1 MFKPKSTL
9 AEANKAGV
17 GLNVVV
23 SGKNANS
30 ARNIATITESYGLE
44 NDEMQKVIDNLFSG
58 ISKDQTESIQKLI
71 LIRLLMSGRIVF
83 KEKSS
88 FLPFMFSVIGK
99 QYRPKFTSLKDQ
111 TEFNRETEDML
122 KNLNNDNVDKS
133 AVFSGFIGRTIK
145 LVGKRALFAAIPG
158 LGLLYLAGRGI
169 WVVGKNAYSL
179 ATLAARKQLARAER
193 AVDKLDIKMDN
204 AKEHLDET
212 RDAQD
217 KLRDIKE
224 SNPDFLE
231 NGHLLQAKTAEDGK
245 LYLQQFNGSWEEFF
259 NEVSKDERF
268 VVITGNEQIQITDRI
283 YKSPKQFIKVNLLNI
298 TKAEGPGVIAP
309 ASSDSLQPGP
319 GSPTVRNLPRNSMD
333 DPSSVP
339 LNNRTFPPSG
349 TSGTLKMEGL
359 PNNSGRVLDPRGPIA
374 GPPSSIGNNSGGVL
388 DPRGPIA
395 GPPPSIG
402 NNSGRVLDPR
412 GPIAGPP
419 PSIVNNSEDI
429 LYPKGSPQDIPWE
442 PTSIYETLHISRD
455 DLLNVTSIGSDV
467 AVENALMLVTHL
479 SKKAPEIAKNV
490 SAAHAN
496 LHNAQEVGQEEA
508 VKATGIALAE
518 TAGLSIALGILSIYF
533 SVKADF
539 TKSHQLVASVLTKF
553 MDDILVSDQ
562 KLKDVYNNPDN
573 IPQILKRNED
583 AQAVYFHYINE
594 LNRFSVDKVR
604 PKMGQINFNN
614 SSVIQHFNMKNF
626 LAVKPKPTMLEAAGN
641 AVRKVFTK
649 KNNPTTGITMTVRNP
664 LSEGGR
670 KTRRYKKRKNRHSRR

>member
-133 AVFSGFIGRTIK
+133 AVFSGFIGRTTK

-169 WVVGKNAYSL
+169 WVVGKKAYSL

-204 AKEHLDET
+204 AMEHLDET

-217 KLRDIKE
+217 KLREIKE

-245 LYLQQFNGSWEEFF
+245 LYLQQYNGSWEEFF
-259 NEVSKDERF
+259 NEVSKDETFF

-319 GSPTVRNLPRNSMD
+319 GSPTVRNLPRDSMD
-333 DPSSVP
+333 GPSSVP

-359 PNNSGRVLDPRGPIA
+359 PNNSGQVLYPRDPIA
-374 GPPSSIGNNSGGVL
+374 GPPS
-388 DPRGPIA
+388 
-395 GPPPSIG
+395 
-402 NNSGRVLDPR
+402 
-412 GPIAGPP
+412 
-419 PSIVNNSEDI
+419 SIVNNSEDI
-429 LYPKGSPQDIPWE
+429 LYPEGPPQDIPWE
-442 PTSIYETLHISRD
+442 PTSIYSTLHISRD
-455 DLLNVTSIGSDV
+455 DLLNVISIGSDA

-533 SVKADF
+533 SVNADF

-583 AQAVYFHYINE
+583 AQAVYFHNINE

-614 SSVIQHFNMKNF
+614 SSVIQHFRMNNF

-649 KNNPTTGITMTVRNP
+649 KNNPTTGNTMTLRNS
-664 LSEGGR
+664 LSGGGR
-670 KTRRYKKRKNRHSRR
+670 KTRRYKKRKTRHSRR

>member
-23 SGKNANS
+23 SGNNANS
-30 ARNIATITESYGLE
+30 ARNIAIITESYGL
-44 NDEMQKVIDNLFSG
+44 NNGEMQKVINNLFSS

-169 WVVGKNAYSL
+169 WVVGKKAYSL
-179 ATLAARKQLARAER
+179 ATLAARKELARAER

-204 AKEHLDET
+204 ATEHLDKT

-217 KLRDIKE
+217 KLRDIEE
-224 SNPDFLE
+224 SNPGFLE
-231 NGHLLQAKTAEDGK
+231 NGHLLQAKTAENGK

-259 NEVSKDERF
+259 NEVSKDETF
-268 VVITGNEQIQITDRI
+268 VVITGNEKIQITDRI
-283 YKSPKQFIKVNLLNI
+283 YKSPKHFIKENLLNL

-319 GSPTVRNLPRNSMD
+319 GSPTVSNLPRNSMD
-333 DPSSVP
+333 GPSSVPLNNRTFPPSGTGTSLASGPSSVP

-359 PNNSGRVLDPRGPIA
+359 PNNSGGVLDPRGPIA
-374 GPPSSIGNNSGGVL
+374 GPPSSI
-388 DPRGPIA
+388 
-395 GPPPSIG
+395 
-402 NNSGRVLDPR
+402 
-412 GPIAGPP
+412 
-419 PSIVNNSEDI
+419 VNKSEDI
-429 LYPKGSPQDIPWE
+429 LYPKGPPQDIPWE
-442 PTSIYETLHISRD
+442 PKSIYETLHISRD

-479 SKKAPEIAKNV
+479 SKKAPEIAKKV

-573 IPQILKRNED
+573 IPQILKRNKD

-614 SSVIQHFNMKNF
+614 SSVIQHFRMNNF
-626 LAVKPKPTMLEAAGN
+626 LEVKPKRTILEAAGN

-649 KNNPTTGITMTVRNP
+649 NKKNPNTGITMTVRNP
-664 LSEGGR
+664 LSQGGR
-670 KTRRYKKRKNRHSRR
+670 KTRRHKKRKTRHSRR